1 MSLDENLDLAL
12 VGFKDLIDL
21 GERKS
26 VDQPSSLSR
35 PELVKELRKM
45 GAGVLP
51 QPASPNGTLEQLSSL
66 VSCVSTLSKE
76 IVMSKEDRDSTM
88 LALKLKIQELRR
100 EVVELCQQ
108 KSSIPDP
115 LPHTVPPYT
124 SQQNIRD
131 LQLRS
136 PTVIPYA
143 PIMLQH
149 HKVQVQVAPRPSLPN
164 KAKGVLHAPVI
175 LVVVQST
182 QPTHNAVKQGSLAYV
197 VQSQHRT
204 RGKR

>member
-45 GAGVLP
+45 GVGVLP

-76 IVMSKEDRDSTM
+76 IVMWREDRDSTM
-88 LALKLKIQELRR
+88 LALKLEIQELRR
-100 EVVELCQQ
+100 EVVELRQQ
-108 KSSIPDP
+108 KSS
-115 LPHTVPPYT
+115 
-124 SQQNIRD
+124 
-131 LQLRS
+131 
-136 PTVIPYA
+136 
-143 PIMLQH
+143 
-149 HKVQVQVAPRPSLPN
+149 KVQVAPRPSLPN
-164 KAKGVLHAPVI
+164 KAKCVLHAPVI

-197 VQSQHRT
+197 VHSRHRT